1 MPLPAGVVSHPALT
15 FTTTALAEIMTACF
29 QGYVVPMSI
38 DGETFNARFRR
49 ESLDLR
55 ASRVF
60 MEDQRPVA
68 LILVARRGRT
78 ARIAAMGIVPS
89 HRAQGLGRAALGEV
103 IGDLRRLGDRR
114 LLLEVIDTNEPAV
127 RLYRSLGFETL
138 RRLIGYRR
146 PAEAEKPSAVTD
158 LTEVDP
164 LSVARTVAKEG
175 AADLPWFLAPET
187 LAAAAAPARGLSL
200 AGEAFAI
207 VEPAPQP
214 SSLALRTLVV
224 NRNAR
229 GRGLGRAMIR
239 ALAATHPGQD
249 LLISANFPEELAPGF
264 MARMGFERTPIG
276 QLEMSLHLA
285 ACPA

>member
-29 QGYVVPMSI
+29 EGYVVPQAI
-38 DGETFNARFRR
+38 NGEMFNSRFRR

-60 MEDQRPVA
+60 MESERPVA
-68 LILVARRGRT
+68 LILVARRGWT
-78 ARIAAMGIVPS
+78 ARIAAMGIVPA
-89 HRAQGLGRAALGEV
+89 HRAQGLGRVALGAV

-114 LLLEVIDTNEPAV
+114 LLLEVIATNEPAI
-127 RLYRSLGFETL
+127 RLYRSLGFATR

-146 PAEAEKPSAVTD
+146 PADAEAPSTVAD
-158 LTEVDP
+158 LFEVDP
-164 LSVARTVAKEG
+164 LSVTRMVAQEG
-175 AADLPWFLAPET
+175 TADLPWFLASET

-214 SSLALRTLVV
+214 TTLALRTLVV

-239 ALAATHPGQD
+239 ALAAAHPGQD
-249 LLISANFPEELAPGF
+249 LLISANFPEELVPGF

-276 QLEMSLHLA
+276 QFEMSLDLA